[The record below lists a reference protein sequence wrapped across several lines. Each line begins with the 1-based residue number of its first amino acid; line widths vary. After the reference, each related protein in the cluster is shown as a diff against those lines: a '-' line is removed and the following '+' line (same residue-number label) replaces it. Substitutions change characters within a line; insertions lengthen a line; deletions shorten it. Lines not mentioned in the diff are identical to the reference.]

1 VSEALAALGID
12 GWARPLLIVPL
23 ALALMLFVLW
33 RRRAGT
39 QALAW
44 SEFAEAR
51 SAGARRVDVVT
62 VLASIARI
70 GVLAAL
76 GLVLVGPLG
85 VHRAPPEPGNGLD
98 MTLVVDASGSMRAI
112 DAQGGGAMR
121 TRLDLAREV
130 VARFATERAA
140 EGDRIALVVFGER
153 AFTQCP
159 LTSDGGVLAAALDR
173 VEAGMAGEATALGQA
188 LALAVKRSG
197 GADAQRTASGTPI
210 AGRVVVLLTDGRHNA
225 GALSPEVATELA
237 RATGVRVHAVAIG
250 SEGEAVP
257 VEGPS
262 GSVRYERHEVDA
274 DALARVADAT
284 GGRFFR
290 ARRSA
295 DLAGVYAAIDEL
307 ERIERPRP
315 PQVRRIARPEPL
327 LAAAGAFL
335 LFEIGV
341 ARSWRRR
348 LS

>member
-1 VSEALAALGID
+1 VSEVLSLLGID
-12 GWARPLLIVPL
+12 GWARPALIVPL
-23 ALALMLFVLW
+23 ALALLAFVLW
-33 RRRAGT
+33 RRHKGSE
-39 QALAW
+39 ALAW
-44 SEFAEAR
+44 SEFDEAR
-51 SAGARRVDVVT
+51 SAGARRFDGVT
-62 VLASIARI
+62 WLASAAR
-70 GVLAAL
+70 VAALAAL

-85 VHRAPPEPGNGLD
+85 VHRAPPEPGLGLD

-112 DAQGGGAMR
+112 DAQGGGS
-121 TRLDLAREV
+121 TRSRIDLAREV

-140 EGDRIALVVFGER
+140 EGDRVALVVFGER

-188 LALAVKRSG
+188 LALAVKRAA
-197 GADAQRTASGTPI
+197 GADAQVAAAGTPT

-257 VEGPS
+257 VAGPS
-262 GSVRYERHEVDA
+262 GAIRYERHEVDA
-274 DALARVADAT
+274 EMLARVAETT

-295 DLAGVYAAIDEL
+295 DLAAVYAAIDEL

-315 PQVRRIARPEPL
+315 PQVRRVARPEPL
-327 LAAAGAFL
+327 LAAAGVFL

-341 ARSWRRR
+341 ARTWRRR
-348 LS
+348 LT